1 MCSGPLISGEGEGSG
16 LRTEIEIGDTSAIP
30 PNGDGKALVGGLIWR
45 NATATSSVATSGSDS
60 TATPGSDSTATS
72 APNSTATSGG
82 YALWKLL
89 VGAADKGGL
98 IEMAVLTGPSWPNVT
113 SHLVP
118 LEHTRHCGRTPATGC
133 LYRIDLDPTEDTT
146 LAAKFPTVF
155 RAMLRRLEELQRGTF
170 SPDRGKTD
178 PAACDA
184 AVRRGGYWGP
194 FLDGPGAATD
204 SAP

>member
-1 MCSGPLISGEGEGSG
+1 MCSGPLISGEGSG
-16 LRTEIEIGDTSAIP
+16 LRTEIDIGDTSAIP

-45 NATATSSVATSGSDS
+45 NTTATSSVATSGSDS
-60 TATPGSDSTATS
+60 TS
-72 APNSTATSGG
+72 TSGG

-98 IEMAVLTGPSWPNVT
+98 IEMAVLTGPSWPNIS

-118 LEHTRHCGRTPATGC
+118 LEHTRHCGRTPPTGC

-146 LAAKFPTVF
+146 LAAEFPAVF

-170 SPDRGKTD
+170 SPDRGNTD

-194 FLDGPGAATD
+194 FLDGPGAATE